1 MSWRREPFTY
11 AASSNLLLGNG
22 RAARQ
27 VASSNLLL
35 VRQSS
40 ILLMRELPTSL
51 CHILARNLLILKDQ
65 HGWSEAAISKKS
77 GVAQKTINNILN
89 SRHNPTL
96 LAVERLAAAFRVTPW
111 RLLDP
116 SFAPVLPPADEWEVL
131 QETLSSLTGDQCR
144 QAVSDL
150 LGRTDDEV
158 SRQILAELVKSNFS
172 GQ

>member
-1 MSWRREPFTY
+1 
-11 AASSNLLLGNG
+11 
-22 RAARQ
+22 
-27 VASSNLLL
+27 
-35 VRQSS
+35 
-40 ILLMRELPTSL
+40 
-51 CHILARNLLILKDQ
+51 LLILKDQ